1 MGNQPDTVAG
11 CFTEDEWKK
20 HKETELIEQEREI
33 LRKHP
38 DTKVFEAE
46 GRLLYAKPAAYI
58 HPRFQC
64 YDYSGGQIS
73 KSEL

>member
-11 CFTEDEWKK
+11 CFKEDEWKK